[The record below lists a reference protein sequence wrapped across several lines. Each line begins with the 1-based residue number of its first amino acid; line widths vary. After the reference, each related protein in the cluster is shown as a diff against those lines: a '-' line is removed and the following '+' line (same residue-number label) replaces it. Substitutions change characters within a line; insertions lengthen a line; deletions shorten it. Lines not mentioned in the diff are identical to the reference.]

1 MSVKLTHVMQVVSS
15 LYCYSFVRYNWSVR
29 ILFLII
35 DTPNKTHTQYLCSYY
50 INGREATID
59 QFYDPEILNELLEQ
73 VAVGVQITQA
83 SGSKAKVWLGETSS
97 AWGGG
102 AEGLSDRYVAGFM

>member
-1 MSVKLTHVMQVVSS
+1 MCCLH
-15 LYCYSFVRYNWSVR
+15 LCFHLCIICYAFRYYV
-29 ILFLII
+29 
-35 DTPNKTHTQYLCSYY
+35 
-50 INGREATID
+50 NGRDATID
-59 QFYDPEILNELLEQ
+59 QFYDPDVLNTLVDEIAL
-73 VAVGVQITQA
+73 GVQITQA

>member
-1 MSVKLTHVMQVVSS
+1 V
-15 LYCYSFVRYNWSVR
+15 
-29 ILFLII
+29 
-35 DTPNKTHTQYLCSYY
+35 D
-50 INGREATID
+50 
-59 QFYDPEILNELLEQ
+59 EIAL
-73 VAVGVQITQA
+73 GVQITQA